1 MKKGFLIAAICVAFG
16 LQTISAQDTEVK
28 SHGDLFQGMSRT
40 IPQGRVVLPYGLE
53 ITFEKTVHLIFP
65 APIRY
70 VDLGSSN
77 IIAGQAD
84 DVENVLRVKAAVRNF
99 ETECNLSVEN
109 G

>member
-53 ITFEKTVHLIFP
+53 VTFEKTVHLIFP
-65 APIRY
+65 AP
-70 VDLGSSN
+70 S
-77 IIAGQAD
+77 QAD
-84 DVENVLRVKAAVRNF
+84 
-99 ETECNLSVEN
+99 LSGGPYRPE
-109 G
+109 GHAPAHSGQMCHTPAL

>member
-28 SHGDLFQGMSRT
+28 THGDLFQGMSRT

-53 ITFEKTVHLIFP
+53 VTFEKTVHLIFP

-84 DVENVLRVKAAVRNF
+84 DAENVLRVKAAVLLLR
-99 ETECNLSVEN
+99 SIK
-109 G
+109 

>member
-53 ITFEKTVHLIFP
+53 VTFEKTVHLIFS
-65 APIRY
+65 
-70 VDLGSSN
+70 GSHK
-77 IIAGQAD
+77 ICGFR
-84 DVENVLRVKAAVRNF
+84 LVKHYCR
-99 ETECNLSVEN
+99 TS
-109 G
+109 